1 VTLLRVKQR
10 VDQLNVRLRTD
21 RHQHFLDH
29 GNSFL
34 INRGD
39 FMVTRYIVIGLI
51 AGAAILLFSSC
62 NTTDTAD
69 PAKAHET
76 NPSGTVKQTTGD
88 RPQN

>member
-1 VTLLRVKQR
+1 
-10 VDQLNVRLRTD
+10 
-21 RHQHFLDH
+21 
-29 GNSFL
+29 
-34 INRGD
+34 
-39 FMVTRYIVIGLI
+39 MVPRYIAIRLI